1 MADNKIGSG
10 QAGGVI
16 EYLDSLVS
24 KGRATTGAVAPLKTA
39 FSKVL
44 ETVDGESW
52 EEVDVRSLDIDDYLT
67 RFQNLTLGKYNE
79 ASYRAYRLRTQK
91 AAEWYK
97 NFLTQPGWTP
107 TFGKQTKKA
116 SDKKHTATKTRTS
129 SAVESKE
136 ARQPAENSPAQAA
149 EAGDRTHQNELR
161 SSHTN
166 GLIAYPFPLSDGKL
180 ATLYLPTALKS
191 VDAQR
196 LSAYLQALV
205 FEGAESN
212 KEV

>member
-10 QAGGVI
+10 KAGGTI
-16 EYLDSLVS
+16 EYLDSLVA
-24 KGRATTGAVAPLKTA
+24 KGRATAGAVAPLKTA

-44 ETVDGESW
+44 ETVDGEHW

-107 TFGKQTKKA
+107 TFGKQSKKKA
-116 SDKKHTATKTRTS
+116 DKKLTAKANPNNNTTKEVKQS
-129 SAVESKE
+129 VENP
-136 ARQPAENSPAQAA
+136 RPNNSNIS
-149 EAGDRTHQNELR
+149 DNSHQEELR
-161 SSHTN
+161 SSPTN
-166 GLIAYPFPLSDGKL
+166 GLIAYPFPLSDNKL
-180 ATLYLPTALKS
+180 ATLYLPTTLKS
-191 VDAQR
+191 IDAQR

-205 FEGAESN
+205 VEDSEN
-212 KEV
+212 KKEV